1 MGKSCLAQGQ
11 TACLQQ
17 PGHYP
22 VLPCEHNFTLSSS
35 RITTVPGGQSCY
47 RSPGTGAHALWYPFL
62 GGSMAPEV
70 LRFWGKGAPSSSS
83 GYNGCLLEVA
93 PDPSGSRGRPNMW
106 WEGVL
111 WVFSSTLP
119 HAFRRN
125 HNTKFGQL
133 PSSLPETYWE
143 RL

>member
-47 RSPGTGAHALWYPFL
+47 RSPGTGAHALWYPLL

-111 WVFSSTLP
+111 FHSSPHIQAQSQHEVWPAPLVTPRDLLGTSMTL
-119 HAFRRN
+119 
-125 HNTKFGQL
+125 G
-133 PSSLPETYWE
+133 
-143 RL
+143 